1 MDVSENSGTPKW
13 MVYNGK
19 PYEKGWFGGT
29 TIFGNTQIDFAAHS
43 EAKDSSSEETSDEEV
58 ETQHVSIQPRC
69 HGGVPPCL
77 NLKWK
82 NWRLASWG
90 NFQQKTPPENL
101 TWNLKMTENWKGK
114 TSSIHLHDFWG
125 SSR

>member
-58 ETQHVSIQPRC
+58 ETQHVSIEPRC
-69 HGGVPPCL
+69 HGGRRPCWTWNGRIEDWL
-77 NLKWK
+77 VG
-82 NWRLASWG
+82 G
-90 NFQQKTPPENL
+90 NFSTKNTP
-101 TWNLKMTENWKGK
+101 GK
-114 TSSIHLHDFWG
+114 FNRGT
-125 SSR
+125 